1 MTPPQLIGARLVS
14 EHRLWLRYDD
24 GRHGEVDL
32 ADELSGAVFEPL
44 RDLAFFKRL
53 TLNPDFHTL
62 QWPNGA
68 DFAPE
73 FLLGKLEHRQ
83 GR

>member
-1 MTPPQLIGARLVS
+1 MTPPQLIDAQVVGDYRL
-14 EHRLWLRYDD
+14 RLRYDD
-24 GRHGEVDL
+24 GRQGEVDL
-32 ADELSGAVFEPL
+32 SDELSGCVFEPL
-44 RDLAFFKRL
+44 RDREFFKIL

-73 FLLGKLEHRQ
+73 FLLSKLDEAGK
-83 GR
+83 